1 MVSKLLSRVREYT
14 KYAIATPLFMLL
26 EVAMEMVIPLLMAS
40 IIDKGINAGDMNH
53 ILVVGAEMLVAAGIG
68 LFAGIMGGKC
78 GAYASAGL
86 AKNLRQNMFERIQ
99 TYSFANI
106 DKFSSN
112 SLITRLTTD
121 VTNVQNAFQMLLRM
135 GTRAPASLIVAVIMT
150 ITISPKLSTIYLTA
164 VAILTVILIIV
175 MPMTH
180 KRFKMLFERYDA
192 MNERVQENVSA
203 VRVVKAYVREDHEI
217 DKFNDANQN
226 IYRLS
231 VRAERLI
238 VIMMPTM
245 MAAVYTCIMLLSWN
259 GAKMIVDSTLTT
271 GELTSLLSYCMNI
284 LMSLMMLSVVF
295 VMIMMST
302 ASAQRIVE
310 VLDEEPSIANGEH
323 PIMEVADGSIDFNHV
338 NFKYN
343 ASSEDN
349 VLSDIDLHIK
359 SGETVGILGGTGS
372 AKTSLVNLISRL
384 YDVTDGNIEVGGVDV
399 RNYDVETLRDQVSVV
414 LQKNV
419 LFSGTI
425 LENLR
430 WGDPNA
436 TEEECKRAC
445 EMACADE
452 FID

>member
-1 MVSKLLSRVREYT
+1 MVKKLLSRVQEYT

-86 AKNLRQNMFERIQ
+86 AKNLRQSMFERIQ

-164 VAILTVILIIV
+164 VAILLVILIIV

-217 DKFNDANQN
+217 DKFSTANQN

-271 GELTSLLSYCMNI
+271 G
-284 LMSLMMLSVVF
+284 
-295 VMIMMST
+295 
-302 ASAQRIVE
+302 
-310 VLDEEPSIANGEH
+310 
-323 PIMEVADGSIDFNHV
+323 
-338 NFKYN
+338 
-343 ASSEDN
+343 
-349 VLSDIDLHIK
+349 
-359 SGETVGILGGTGS
+359 
-372 AKTSLVNLISRL
+372 
-384 YDVTDGNIEVGGVDV
+384 
-399 RNYDVETLRDQVSVV
+399 
-414 LQKNV
+414 
-419 LFSGTI
+419 
-425 LENLR
+425 
-430 WGDPNA
+430 
-436 TEEECKRAC
+436 
-445 EMACADE
+445 
-452 FID
+452 